1 MFALSILAALKVFLG
16 AAVITDLIGDTWTG
30 SILAALVAVDVGVA
44 FYLQGQVVPLK
55 TTVAYLGGE
64 YEVRAGGAAIQPTG
78 SAIRPQVEVGRLT
91 KSETLDG

>member
-55 TTVAYLGGE
+55 TTVAYVGE
-64 YEVRAGGAAIQPTG
+64 NYDVRAGGAAVQRTG
-78 SAIRPQVEVGRLT
+78 TTVSPQVSVGQLT
-91 KSETLDG
+91 DTENLDA

>member
-1 MFALSILAALKVFLG
+1 MLALSILAALKVFLG

-55 TTVAYLGGE
+55 TTVAYVNEE
-64 YEVRAGGAAIQPTG
+64 YDVRAGGAAIQPTG
-78 SAIRPQVEVGRLT
+78 SLIRPQVQVGQLT
-91 KSETLDG
+91 DAESLGK